1 MNPTAARQDLGHLRT
16 AGQLQRLVIVLLAA
30 TTLVCVMC
38 LYAVLGRERTV
49 LVPPVIEKSFWV
61 QHDKVS
67 ASYLEQMASFMT
79 YLVLDTSPHA
89 VDWKGRLLLQ
99 YAAPKDAPAFEQ
111 KLAVEAARVKQLNA
125 TTVYSIRNLTA
136 DEQTMSVRL
145 SGTMTTYINEQR
157 ASEVAKAYRLK
168 FTYTGN
174 RILLQSFEE
183 VEEK

>member
-1 MNPTAARQDLGHLRT
+1 MNLTAARQDLGHLRT
-16 AGQLQRLVIVLLAA
+16 AGQLQRLVIVLLSA
-30 TTLVCVMC
+30 TTLVCAMC

-67 ASYLEQMASFMT
+67 ASYLEQMASFMA

-99 YAAPKDAPAFEQ
+99 YAAPKDAPAFQQ
-111 KLAVEAARVKQLNA
+111 KLGVEATRVKQLNA
-125 TTVYSIRNLTA
+125 TTVYSIKGLA
-136 DEQTMSVRL
+136 PDEKTMSVRM
-145 SGTMTTYINEQR
+145 SGTLATYVNDQR
-157 ASEVAKAYRLK
+157 VSDVAKAYRLK